1 MISAW
6 HLVWIV
12 PASMAAGAILLIV
25 IAVAI
30 ASSWED

>member
-12 PASMAAGAILLIV
+12 PVAMMAGV
-25 IAVAI
+25 IATAIVA
-30 ASSWED
+30 ANKR

>member
-12 PASMAAGAILLIV
+12 PVCIMIGMF
-25 IAVAI
+25 AVAI
-30 ASSWED
+30 LGANGR

>member
-12 PASMAAGAILLIV
+12 PVAMAAGAVVMAVIV
-25 IAVAI
+25 GG
-30 ASSWED
+30 SK

>member
-12 PASMAAGAILLIV
+12 PIAMAAGAVAMAIV
-25 IAVAI
+25 AVNR
-30 ASSWED
+30 